1 MKTISGLV
9 YATSGQLKSLRL
21 DLGTSCG
28 PSYVDIQTVQLPH
41 TLNYYRG
48 FGVSSSGTT
57 PSRFRQIVNDVG
69 SALGS
74 PAQRRNVLVYA
85 DYLGAKNIDNSPF
98 NAAGQ
103 AELVSGPLG
112 ISDQPGSGN
121 PSNAG
126 GLSAV
131 AYGLG
136 RVHFTS
142 DSPAFA
148 DEVPLHEIT
157 HNLGAVQDS
166 ATHTSHGGHC
176 YDEYDVECYNDGG
189 SYFTNGGA
197 PTTSCSDYGHE
208 VYDCNLDDYFNPSPA
223 PPNYLYD
230 HWNLFNS
237 AFLCEAAT
245 CGSGTTSGG
254 EPPIA
259 PPPPPVTVVNPPPTA
274 KNPPAEAAFTSS
286 TLARAVGL
294 LRAAA
299 RVAVRASDGRAALR
313 VGRAYCPNVCRGSLS
328 LYVLRGPGVRHTLSI
343 GRMSFSLRQGQ
354 SADLRVPI
362 PAKVRRLL
370 RRNRRLNASLALT
383 ANRVTVTRR
392 FTLRAA

>member
-1 MKTISGLV
+1 
-9 YATSGQLKSLRL
+9 
-21 DLGTSCG
+21 
-28 PSYVDIQTVQLPH
+28 
-41 TLNYYRG
+41 
-48 FGVSSSGTT
+48 
-57 PSRFRQIVNDVG
+57 
-69 SALGS
+69 
-74 PAQRRNVLVYA
+74 
-85 DYLGAKNIDNSPF
+85 
-98 NAAGQ
+98 
-103 AELVSGPLG
+103 
-112 ISDQPGSGN
+112 
-121 PSNAG
+121 
-126 GLSAV
+126 
-131 AYGLG
+131 
-136 RVHFTS
+136 
-142 DSPAFA
+142 
-148 DEVPLHEIT
+148 
-157 HNLGAVQDS
+157 
-166 ATHTSHGGHC
+166 
-176 YDEYDVECYNDGG
+176 DGG

-223 PPNYLYD
+223 PGNYLYD

-299 RVAVRASDGRAALR
+299 RVAVRASDARAALR

-328 LYVLRGPGVRHTLSI
+328 LYVLRGLGVGHTLSI
-343 GRMSFSLRQGQ
+343 GRMSFSLRPGQ